1 MKPRNFKPL
10 AQFTA
15 GVFGSTTLGIAGFLV
30 LMGYGGNYGCWA
42 TIGSLFNG
50 AGYESCGAFG
60 ATAGIILG
68 SILGVIFASFAKIN
82 NYLTITVTFAVGAF
96 AIPFIYA
103 LWAFWPPFEDGDMII
118 ALSVIGAFI
127 LTSAIPAALA
137 TFLANLPRML
147 KRKK

>member
-15 GVFGSTTLGIAGFLV
+15 GIFGSTTLGIAGFLI

-42 TIGSLFNG
+42 TIDSLFNG

-60 ATAGIILG
+60 ATTGVILG
-68 SILGVIFASFAKIN
+68 AIIGVIFASKAKIN
-82 NYLTITVTFAVGAF
+82 NYLTIAITFAVGAF
-96 AIPFIYA
+96 VIPFIYA
-103 LWAFWPPFEDGDMII
+103 LWAFWPPFEDGDMAF
-118 ALSVIGAFI
+118 ALPIIGAFL
-127 LTSAIPAALA
+127 LTSIIPAALA
-137 TFLANLPRML
+137 TLVANLPRLL